1 MEHLILW
8 SKFLKGDKKA
18 LSLIFRIYF
27 DDLFSYGMKL
37 SNSAEIV
44 EDSMQDMFFKL
55 WKNRENLGE
64 ITKIKYYL
72 LKALRH
78 RIFDNLNWKNRF
90 ITTEISKEELFEIE
104 FSHEDFLINE
114 QLDVEKRERLIN
126 ILNQLSKRQKEAIYL
141 RYFKNYDF
149 NQIAKIMNIGLQ
161 SVRNAIHRGINAC
174 RELIK

>member
-8 SKFLKGDKKA
+8 KRYLKGDKEA

-44 EDSMQDMFFKL
+44 EDSMQDMFFRL

-64 ITKIKYYL
+64 IANIKYYL

-78 RIFDNLNWKNRF
+78 RIYDNLNWKNRF
-90 ITTEISKEELFEIE
+90 FTTETPEEELFEIE

-114 QLDVEKRERLIN
+114 QLDKEKRERLIN
-126 ILNQLSKRQKEAIYL
+126 TLNQLSESQKEAIYL
-141 RYFKNYDF
+141 RYFKNYDYKL
-149 NQIAKIMNIGLQ
+149 IAKMMNISLQ
-161 SVRNAIHRGINAC
+161 SVRNAIHRGITAC
-174 RELIK
+174 REIIE